1 MSKTSEQARLD
12 NGGKSLV
19 TKMNHTRPILRLIDD
34 FKRRRADT
42 GLLRVQQQ
50 ERSAGITLGDL
61 PKKVDFGALNA
72 ELMELRQDLHQVACS
87 VLAHVEKYGD
97 VRLIDRL
104 IAAVPAFMDTHP
116 LMDWFTVF
124 GPVEFVN
131 GKTKYKARGQTA
143 VEVAAALPFWTI
155 E

>member
-1 MSKTSEQARLD
+1 
-12 NGGKSLV
+12 
-19 TKMNHTRPILRLIDD
+19 MNHARPILMLIDD
-34 FKRRRADT
+34 FKRRRTDT

-50 ERSAGITLGDL
+50 EFGAPFTLGDL
-61 PKKVDFGALNA
+61 PKKLDFGALNA

-104 IAAVPAFMDTHP
+104 IAAVPAIMDTHP

-124 GPVEFVN
+124 GPVEFVD
-131 GKTKYKARGQTA
+131 GKVKYKARRQSA
-143 VEVAAALPFWTI
+143 IEVATALPFWTI
-155 E
+155 AAEE